1 MSLSEHAASYAG
13 MGFEV
18 FPVSPTTKAPLV
30 SQYEATTELDR
41 IEAWWGRWPDSPIGH
56 RLDEQCVILDVD
68 PRHGGK
74 STWKALKAEMEP
86 FQTRTHYSGRADGG
100 GHVWFKR
107 TNRAKLSAHGLHAW
121 AAERDL
127 GAEVHGR
134 RTAGIDLLQRDH
146 RYTILPPS
154 PHPAT
159 GRSYRWT
166 QGKGPTTEP
175 VELPPLLVEL
185 LEAPV
190 RAPTPEGPAWR
201 DSDSIADWYSQ
212 THGFVPLLSAKGWEL
227 VSGDGE
233 GDGSQ
238 WRHPE
243 ATTSVS
249 ATVSNGCLFV
259 YSTSTPFEP
268 TEPGSPH
275 GYTPFKAFAVLEH
288 QGSMEAAARQARA
301 LKGPGRT
308 GPEAPIRFNGTDG
321 PESRGH
327 PSEPKASTG
336 NLERVVE
343 SDHIW
348 MQRPELTHIRDFAR
362 ARMCSP
368 WALLGVVLAH
378 VAAATPP
385 FVVLPPLVG
394 GDLSLN
400 TYVLLLG
407 GSGSGK
413 DAALNAGD
421 DAIDTSRG
429 VEYKSIGLGSGE
441 GLLDQ
446 YVHFVPPDKRVEDDH
461 GHLQR
466 HADSVLFQNPEI
478 ETVTALK
485 GRSSSTLMPELRNA
499 WTGKALGFAYA
510 NRERRLSLVKHSYRL
525 CLIVGGQPEHCDVL
539 LDDEAAG
546 TPQRFI
552 WLPTDD
558 ATAPAETP
566 DDPEPL
572 GLHLPRWEKLSNQPS
587 VRMEVCAEATA
598 EIREARLRR
607 LRGQDNGGMGAHGLA
622 NREKVAALLA
632 ILEGRSAINVADWSL
647 AGTIIL
653 VSDATRSRAE
663 QSVSE
668 AHLKQSTKRGQAEG
682 LKAVVA
688 NDTAEEENIKRVAR
702 NLLRKL
708 NERGEWTA
716 GELRRTL
723 PGRDK
728 KADCTWF
735 EDALE
740 RLRVAGQIE
749 VMKQGESTHVRL
761 T

>member
-1 MSLSEHAASYAG
+1 MSLGEHAADYAG
-13 MGFEV
+13 KGFEV
-18 FPVSPTTKAPLV
+18 FPCDPVTKSPRH
-30 SQYEATTELDR
+30 SQLDATTDAEQVS
-41 IEAWWGRWPDSPIGH
+41 AWWNQWPDSLIGH
-56 RLDEQCVILDVD
+56 RVGADQVILDID

-74 STWKALKAEMEP
+74 GTWDALKRLLEP
-86 FQTRTHYSGRADGG
+86 FTTRTHYSGRDDGG
-100 GHVWFKR
+100 GHIWFKR
-107 TNRAKLSAHGLHAW
+107 PEGRLTVTKLDAW
-121 AAERDL
+121 AKEREL
-127 GAEVHGR
+127 GELIAKTR
-134 RTAGIDLLQRDH
+134 WTSGIDLLQHEH

-154 PHPAT
+154 PHPTT
-159 GRSYRWT
+159 GRPYRWA
-166 QGKGPTTEP
+166 KGRGLETEP
-175 VELPPLLVEL
+175 AEMPAFLAEL
-185 LEAPV
+185 LKAEAKP
-190 RAPTPEGPAWR
+190 AAPEGPTFQ
-201 DSDSIADWYSQ
+201 DSDSIADWYSA

-233 GDGSQ
+233 GDGSS

-288 QGSMEAAARQARA
+288 GGSMEAAARQARA
-301 LKGPGRT
+301 LKGPGWT

-321 PESRGH
+321 LESRGH
-327 PSEPKASTG
+327 PSEPKAATG

-348 MQRPELTHIRDFAR
+348 MQRPELMHIRDFAR

-378 VAAATPP
+378 VAATTPP

-413 DAALNAGD
+413 DAALNAGE

-429 VEYKSIGLGSGE
+429 MEYKSIGLGSGE

-558 ATAPAETP
+558 ATAPTETP

-572 GLHLPRWEKLSNQPS
+572 ELHLPRWEKLSGQAS
-587 VRMEVCAEATA
+587 VRMGVCDEATT

-607 LRGQDNGGMGAHGLA
+607 LRGQDDGGMSAHELA

-632 ILEGRSAINVADWSL
+632 ILEGRSVVNVADWSL

-653 VSDATRSRAE
+653 VSNGTRSRAE
-663 QSVSE
+663 QNIARAQQV
-668 AHLKQSTKRGQAEG
+668 QSTRRGQAEG
-682 LKAVVA
+682 LKAAVA
-688 NDTAEEENIKRVAR
+688 GEAMAEEAAKRVAR

-708 NERGEWTA
+708 NEQEEWT
-716 GELRRTL
+716 LRAL
-723 PGRDK
+723 KHKLAYRDR
-728 KADCTWF
+728 DWV
-735 EDALE
+735 EEALS
-740 RLRVAGQIE
+740 LLSDAGQIE
-749 VMKQGESTHVRL
+749 REGEGKNEIVRL
-761 T
+761 HR